1 MPTIR
6 SSADL
11 RNNYNEISNFCHEF
25 DEPNLNTKNGR
36 GDLAVMSID
45 TYEKIVAKLELYSLL
60 RDGMND
66 YEVGNMKPFDEAMSE
81 IRSKRSK

>member
-25 DEPNLNTKNGR
+25 DEPIFITKNGR

>member
-1 MPTIR
+1 MPTIC

-25 DEPNLNTKNGR
+25 DEPIFITKNGR

-66 YEVGNMKPFDEAMSE
+66 YEIGNMKPFDEAMAE